1 MLPAAPLVI
10 FLLVLVAVVLSVLY
24 QDEIVTIPILNIKY
38 SVKFYNPPLIGVGIL
53 VLLTPLYGSLT
64 GWDIWIGGIA
74 GNGSIF
80 PYQIMIQFE
89 TLAIVCI
96 ALDMTGALAYLAMKA
111 IQKAGSS
118 GRKLYLYLYFLD
130 SAFTIVTSN
139 DIVILTLTPII
150 FYCTKVVKISPYPF
164 LFSQFFTANICSM
177 VLVIGN
183 PVNLIVAYANN
194 LSFTA
199 YSNWMAAPAIVGC
212 ITNGLVI
219 YILFHKDINVTFE
232 PPTLRPELCLKDKR
246 GTAFHGCVLLL
257 TRLFLGVSGK
267 IGAAG
272 WIICAVAAACSLI
285 YNQIFWQ
292 WDIKKNIPES
302 PVKSLELHSPTKST
316 SKSQPLT
323 PENEYLAAHV
333 EDVLIAAS
341 QLQRSSMGSMS
352 MSDLTDKDAAEKR
365 QQLEILSQ
373 DTQKKFAENDA
384 PEGEPDE
391 VRVDEPTAKAC
402 IMNTPWEVLPFLF
415 GMFTLVNALAIYGW
429 IDALSTQILSV
440 IPADEGNSMRAIAIS
455 TFLMTTISFFFCMI
469 MNNQPASIL
478 LAQVLI
484 APAFN
489 KIPSMVRTAGML
501 GVLEGANV
509 GSCWSLIGG
518 LCGILW
524 STILR
529 NKGIKIGYLHFSKM
543 GFMVMPFVTF
553 MVSLIIWAEAVGN
566 S

>member
-1 MLPAAPLVI
+1 
-10 FLLVLVAVVLSVLY
+10 
-24 QDEIVTIPILNIKY
+24 
-38 SVKFYNPPLIGVGIL
+38 
-53 VLLTPLYGSLT
+53 
-64 GWDIWIGGIA
+64 
-74 GNGSIF
+74 
-80 PYQIMIQFE
+80 
-89 TLAIVCI
+89 LAIVCI

-118 GRKLYLYLYFLD
+118 GRKLYFYLYFLD

-212 ITNGLVI
+212 ITNCIVI
-219 YILFHKDINVTFE
+219 YAIFHKDINVTFE
-232 PPTLRPELCLKDKR
+232 PPVFKPELCLKDKR
-246 GTAFHGCVLLL
+246 GTGFHGIVLLL
-257 TRLFLGVSGK
+257 TRLFLGISAK

-292 WDIKKNIPES
+292 WDIQKNVPES
-302 PVKSLELHSPTKST
+302 PVKSIELHSPTKST
-316 SKSQPLT
+316 SKSHST

-333 EDVLIAAS
+333 EDVLIAAT
-341 QLQRSSMGSMS
+341 QIQRSSMGSMS
-352 MSDLTDKDAAEKR
+352 DDLTEKDSMAAKR
-365 QQLEILSQ
+365 HQLELLSQ
-373 DTQKKFAENDA
+373 DTQKKFAETDA
-384 PEGEPDE
+384 LDPVDE
-391 VRVDEPTAKAC
+391 VRVEEPTAKAC

-455 TFLMTTISFFFCMI
+455 TFLMATISFFFCMI

-529 NKGIKIGYLHFSKM
+529 NKGIKIGYLQFSKM

-553 MVSLIIWAEAVGN
+553 MVGLIIWAEAVGH